1 MVTTADFKK
10 FNKDMQKRMPF
21 LNEERTN
28 GDSKTNPFFNSWFLD
43 LEQLMLIVLESNSNE
58 ELLAR
63 LRETKYV
70 NMGSYNFYR
79 VRRMVRMLNGNKG

>member
-1 MVTTADFKK
+1 MTTADFKK
-10 FNKDMQKRMPF
+10 FNKDMQKWMPF

-28 GDSKTNPFFNSWFLD
+28 GDSKTNPLLNSWFLD
-43 LEQLMLIVLESNSNE
+43 LEQLMLIVQGSNSNE

-79 VRRMVRMLNGNKG
+79 ERRMVRMLNGNKG